1 MVQARLRNE
10 VTNKILWLYSGEFF
24 SRNDRRAS
32 LKNYRYPIYFL
43 EFTMYHRYE
52 VLTISRYM
60 SLIQNLSKNYYRTN
74 EDRKKRK

>member
-1 MVQARLRNE
+1 MVEACWRNE
-10 VTNKILWLYSGEFF
+10 VTNKITWFYSGEFC

-32 LKNYRYPIYFL
+32 LKNYRYPTYFL

-60 SLIQNLSKNYYRTN
+60 SLIQNLSKNYHQTN
-74 EDRKKRK
+74 ENRKKRK